1 MVSGYNLLAEVS
13 ALLIPRRLGVG
24 FLVAAAL
31 LLLGAHVPAN
41 AVPVANFSRSPATG
55 NPPLEVRF
63 DASASQAPG
72 GRIVTYQWSYGDG
85 YSGSGMTPTHRY
97 AADGTYTV
105 TLVVR
110 DDQRGQDIRSCL
122 IHVSGPA
129 EVFPFGT
136 KIGQAAPTFEL
147 ADLGGTPVRL
157 TDLRGQVV
165 LLEFWVTTC
174 AACTRSLPALA
185 ALRDRYQ
192 DKGVVLVGV
201 TIDRKAQDAANFLA
215 NAHLNITCLWGSQD
229 ASRAVMTLYGVEQ
242 TPHLFLIDR
251 IGVIR
256 YSTSSGDLSSK
267 DIEPWL

>member
-1 MVSGYNLLAEVS
+1 MSF
-13 ALLIPRRLGVG
+13 LI
-24 FLVAAAL
+24 AAAL
-31 LLLGAHVPAN
+31 LSLGSHVSAN
-41 AVPVANFSRSPATG
+41 AAPVASFSRSAASG

-72 GRIVTYQWSYGDG
+72 GRIVLYQWSYGDG
-85 YSGSGMTPTHRY
+85 YSGSGMAPTHRY

-105 TLVVR
+105 TLVVSDGFGAR
-110 DDQRGQDIRSCL
+110 DVRSCL

-136 KIGQAAPTFEL
+136 KVGQAAPPFEL
-147 ADLGGTPVRL
+147 ADLGGKTVRL
-157 TDLRGQVV
+157 DDLRGQVV

-174 AACTRSLPALA
+174 AACTRSLPVLA

-192 DKGVVLVGV
+192 EKGVVLVGV
-201 TIDRKAQDAANFLA
+201 TIDRQAQDAANFLA
-215 NAHLNITCLWGSQD
+215 SAHLNITCLWGSLD
-229 ASRAVMTLYGVEQ
+229 ASRAVMALYGVEQ

-256 YSTSSGDLSSK
+256 YSAGSVDFSSEDL
-267 DIEPWL
+267 EPWL

>member
-1 MVSGYNLLAEVS
+1 MCELSNRRRAWTSFLIAAAFLSLGTHVS
-13 ALLIPRRLGVG
+13 A
-24 FLVAAAL
+24 
-31 LLLGAHVPAN
+31 N
-41 AVPVANFSRSPATG
+41 ATPLANFSRSAATG

-63 DASASQAPG
+63 DASASQPSG
-72 GRIVTYQWSYGDG
+72 GRIVSYQWGYGDG
-85 YSGSGMTPTHRY
+85 YTGSGMAPTHRY

-105 TLVVR
+105 TLVVS
-110 DDQRGQDIRSCL
+110 DDQGGRDVRSCL

-129 EVFPFGT
+129 EVYPFGT
-136 KIGQAAPTFEL
+136 KVGQAAPTFEL
-147 ADLGGTPVRL
+147 ADLAGKTVRFA
-157 TDLRGQVV
+157 DLRGQVV

-174 AACTRSLPALA
+174 AACTKSLPVLA

-201 TIDRKAQDAANFLA
+201 TIDRKAQDAAAFLA
-215 NAHLNITCLWGSQD
+215 SAHLNITCLWGSQD

-256 YSTSSGDLSSK
+256 YSGSSADFTNK
-267 DIEPWL
+267 EIEPWL

>member
-1 MVSGYNLLAEVS
+1 MSNRRRVWTSF
-13 ALLIPRRLGVG
+13 LI
-24 FLVAAAL
+24 AAAL
-31 LLLGAHVPAN
+31 LSLGTHVSAN
-41 AVPVANFSRSPATG
+41 AAPTANFSRSAATG

-63 DASASQAPG
+63 DASASQPSG
-72 GRIVTYQWSYGDG
+72 GRIVSYQWGYGDG

-136 KIGQAAPTFEL
+136 KVGQAAPTFEL

-157 TDLRGQVV
+157 ADLRGQVV